1 MTIKAGASSAG
12 RDLFPGQ
19 ACCQKP
25 PQFERRKLK
34 TPPKPVGAA
43 AFRKEDNELARTN
56 DNVLFFLRAAHFNK
70 KFIPPNQ
77 QLEPPRP
84 TVYNGASQM
93 A

>member
-19 ACCQKP
+19 ACCQEP

-34 TPPKPVGAA
+34 TPPKPAGAA
-43 AFRKEDNELARTN
+43 VFRKEDNGLARVN
-56 DNVLFFLRAAHFNK
+56 DNVLFIPPAVHFNK
-70 KFIPPNQ
+70 KFILPNQ
-77 QLEPPRP
+77 QLESPRP
-84 TVYNGASQM
+84 TVYNGDSQM